1 MPGVPETDSSSES
14 SAGAHGS
21 VSRRTLLTGTM
32 VGAGAVALAGSVNAA
47 APDAKFSMRYAPH
60 EGSFASRGSLLDQIA
75 FAADRGFRAWED
87 NDAAKRSP
95 AEQERMGSAL
105 AARGM
110 TMGVFVASM
119 PRWGD
124 FRPVLGGGDDGDRAA
139 FLADVRSARD
149 VARRTGAKWVTI
161 VPGFVDRRVPID
173 IQNARVIDVMR
184 RAAEIMEPHSIV
196 MVMEP
201 LNTYTDHPGVFL
213 QTIAQGYALAKAVRS
228 PSVKVLAD
236 LYHEQIQAGNLIN
249 TLNSCWDEIAY
260 LQFGDNPGRKE
271 PGTGEVNYGN
281 IVRWLRERRFDG
293 VIGMEHGN
301 SLPGPA
307 GEAALV
313 AAYRGIDRPATL
325 VGR

>member
-14 SAGAHGS
+14 GAGAQGS

-87 NDAAKRSP
+87 NETPKRP
-95 AEQERMGSAL
+95 VAEQEAMGRAL
-105 AARGM
+105 ASRGM

-139 FLADVRSARD
+139 FLADIRKAVD
-149 VARRTGAKWVTI
+149 VARRTGAKWTTV
-161 VPGFVDRRVPID
+161 VPGFVDRRVQLEILT
-173 IQNARVIDVMR
+173 ARIIDVMR
-184 RAAEIMEPHSIV
+184 RAADIMEPHNIV

-201 LNTYTDHPGVFL
+201 LNTLTDHPVSIVHL
-213 QTIAQGYALAKAVRS
+213 RSRAQPAETSSRS
-228 PSVKVLAD
+228 TTPWR
-236 LYHEQIQAGNLIN
+236 HR
-249 TLNSCWDEIAY
+249 
-260 LQFGDNPGRKE
+260 DNR
-271 PGTGEVNYGN
+271 
-281 IVRWLRERRFDG
+281 
-293 VIGMEHGN
+293 
-301 SLPGPA
+301 GPA
-307 GEAALV
+307 AGS
-313 AAYRGIDRPATL
+313 IP
-325 VGR
+325 